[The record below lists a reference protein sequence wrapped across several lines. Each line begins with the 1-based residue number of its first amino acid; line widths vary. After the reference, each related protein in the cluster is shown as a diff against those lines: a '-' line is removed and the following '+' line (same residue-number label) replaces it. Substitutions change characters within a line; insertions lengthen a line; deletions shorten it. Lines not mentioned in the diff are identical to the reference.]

1 MAEAKRKG
9 TRKGRDFLLQ
19 AGFALIAHGGLD
31 ALTLRGLAQAA
42 PCALGT
48 VSYHFAN
55 RQALLDALFGVYVLP
70 HLRLHIKPA
79 YSMNVADGLRDIIK
93 THLPFSPE
101 AEKIWHVRMNYLTFA
116 AANPKYRKMLHHARQ
131 ESENYFTAQFTRL
144 AKSGHLHKNILPA
157 QCAVDFLLLLEGTG
171 VSMLQ
176 VNTNARSAYAERLMR
191 WLDAQLHH

>member
-42 PCALGT
+42 NCALGT

-55 RQALLDALFGVYVLP
+55 RQELLDAIFAAYVLP

-93 THLPFSPE
+93 THLPFSTE

-116 AANPKYRKMLHHARQ
+116 AAHPKYRKMLHHARQ
-131 ESENYFTAQFTRL
+131 ESENYFTTQFTRL
-144 AKSGHLHKNILPA
+144 AKAGQLPQTNPK
-157 QCAVDFLLLLEGTG
+157 QCAVDFLLLLEGVG

-176 VNTNARSAYAERLMR
+176 VNTNARSFYAERLMR